1 VTRAL
6 PARGGRA
13 LQAAREGLERVI
25 RVAVATP
32 ALRHAAAQHCAALV
46 VRSAQAGL
54 QVAELDE
61 LCSAALHAAHAR
73 AVT

>member
-1 VTRAL
+1 M
-6 PARGGRA
+6 
-13 LQAAREGLERVI
+13 I

-46 VRSAQAGL
+46 VRGAQAGL

-73 AVT
+73 AKN